1 MLPIQ
6 LVSTQPDGFLL
17 VVVDSGFVRKKKDKI
32 VSELQTNPEILP
44 KLLRLSYNWSVQKQ
58 NSRAARSLFAPS
70 VSWLNTSLVYS
81 QNRLELAF
89 CPLIFFFFLLK

>member
-44 KLLRLSYNWSVQKQ
+44 KLLRLSYN
-58 NSRAARSLFAPS
+58 
-70 VSWLNTSLVYS
+70 
-81 QNRLELAF
+81 
-89 CPLIFFFFLLK
+89 